1 MARFPTSG
9 RVASRLPRPQ
19 APQRPVQSTTGNH
32 GRSPK
37 DRRSDEDRCRFRVVG
52 SPGRADCRDVGA
64 SRREQPRRPAVR
76 CDRLCR
82 ACRPTCFRPAW
93 ISGFACPAALKAART
108 ILIGFIRVKEQGLPH
123 KHLIAG
129 EKGPISDLKQ
139 CHALY
144 HPKSTKGSG
153 SAHEDVVLRSGLP
166 AVTEG
171 NPSCASSCS
180 SSPQYSLVQRFP
192 RRRRL

>member
-19 APQRPVQSTTGNH
+19 APQRPVRSTTGNH

-76 CDRLCR
+76 CDHLGR
-82 ACRPTCFRPAW
+82 ACRQSCFRPAW
-93 ISGFACPAALKAART
+93 ISGFACSAALKAART
-108 ILIGFIRVKEQGLPH
+108 ILIGFQRVKKRQLRH
-123 KHLIAG
+123 KCLIWIKKGMILSIQPTVVCIAKNFPKHRTRCVLSGKMQCYAG
-129 EKGPISDLKQ
+129 
-139 CHALY
+139 
-144 HPKSTKGSG
+144 
-153 SAHEDVVLRSGLP
+153 
-166 AVTEG
+166 
-171 NPSCASSCS
+171 
-180 SSPQYSLVQRFP
+180 
-192 RRRRL
+192 